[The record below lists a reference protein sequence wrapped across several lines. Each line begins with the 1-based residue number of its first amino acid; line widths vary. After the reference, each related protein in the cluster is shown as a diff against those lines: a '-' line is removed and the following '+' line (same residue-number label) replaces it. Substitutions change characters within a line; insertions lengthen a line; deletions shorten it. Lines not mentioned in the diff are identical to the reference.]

1 MQEKTIFQKI
11 IDRDI
16 PATIVYE
23 DELSIAFLDISPV
36 SKGHVLLIT
45 KEPYRWMTDV
55 PSNSI
60 GAMFERAQKIMRA
73 QITGL
78 GVDFVQ
84 VGVVGKDVPH
94 FHIHLIPQ
102 NLIDRDIRMDHTHYE
117 NEEEQ
122 HSYAERI
129 KQAISST

>member
-1 MQEKTIFQKI
+1 MFIRTQRLMKALK
-11 IDRDI
+11 
-16 PATIVYE
+16 AA
-23 DELSIAFLDISPV
+23 LSCDYVRV
-36 SKGHVLLIT
+36 S
-45 KEPYRWMTDV
+45 
-55 PSNSI
+55 
-60 GAMFERAQKIMRA
+60 
-73 QITGL
+73 
-78 GVDFVQ
+78 
-84 VGVVGKDVPH
+84 VVGKEVPH